1 MSLTANLIETV
12 SWLQIITPG
21 ETEMHTM
28 FAEKLKQLRTEKNI
42 SQAQLAEQMFV
53 SQSTIARWE
62 NGSRLPDVM
71 MISRLARH
79 LDVDINTLLYA
90 AAESDDVPNIIIVDD
105 MKAILSASLPVLEK
119 TIPHASIVGFTRPS
133 EAIEYARKNRI
144 ALAFLDI
151 EMGKTSGLELC
162 RTLLQIHPH
171 TNVVFLTAY
180 NEYAL
185 DAWDTEACGFL
196 LKPVTPESVRQQLAH
211 LRYPLYT
218 GGLSR

>member
-1 MSLTANLIETV
+1 
-12 SWLQIITPG
+12 
-21 ETEMHTM
+21 M

-196 LKPVTPESVRQQLAH
+196 LKPVTPESVRQQLAL

>member
-1 MSLTANLIETV
+1 
-12 SWLQIITPG
+12 
-21 ETEMHTM
+21 
-28 FAEKLKQLRTEKNI
+28 
-42 SQAQLAEQMFV
+42 
-53 SQSTIARWE
+53 
-62 NGSRLPDVM
+62 
-71 MISRLARH
+71 
-79 LDVDINTLLYA
+79 
-90 AAESDDVPNIIIVDD
+90 
-105 MKAILSASLPVLEK
+105 
-119 TIPHASIVGFTRPS
+119 
-133 EAIEYARKNRI
+133 
-144 ALAFLDI
+144 
-151 EMGKTSGLELC
+151 MGKASVLELC

>member
-211 LRYPLYT
+211 LRYPFYT